1 MEWGGGQHP
10 GEIFTMQ
17 DQESVCL
24 LIKDFCPKQQWQV
37 LGKEGWGVF
46 PQAVNPRRATCSPD
60 GERRPTLRV
69 RNQNATLK
77 SDVTLLAF
85 QVSVRENVHGPGP
98 VGTHSRCPDSGRPA
112 MQHGSNCVDQ
122 VMVNRSET
130 DEVRSVK
137 Q

>member
-1 MEWGGGQHP
+1 M
-10 GEIFTMQ
+10 
-17 DQESVCL
+17 
-24 LIKDFCPKQQWQV
+24 
-37 LGKEGWGVF
+37 F

-60 GERRPTLRV
+60 GKRRPTLRV

-85 QVSVRENVHGPGP
+85 QVSVREKVHGLGP

-112 MQHGSNCVDQ
+112 VQHGNNCVDQ
-122 VMVNRSET
+122 VMANRSET